1 MMEHKQV
8 ILIRSDLKLTKGK
21 MAAQVAHAS
30 VDATLKSSET
40 TVKKWRSE
48 GMKKVCLSVS
58 NKDELYKYAQQ
69 AKDKGLTVSII
80 TDAGHTHL
88 EPGTVTCAAIGPAK
102 EEDIDIITGKLKLI
116 S

>member
-1 MMEHKQV
+1 MNYKQV
-8 ILIRSDLKLTKGK
+8 ILVRADLKLTKGK

-30 VDATLKSSET
+30 VDAAFKSSET
-40 TVKKWRSE
+40 LVKKWRAE
-48 GMKKVCLSVS
+48 GMKKVCLSVA

-69 AKDKGLTVSII
+69 AKDEGLTVAII

-88 EPGTVTCAAIGPAK
+88 EPGTVTCAAIGPGK
-102 EEDIDIITGKLKLI
+102 EEDIDKVTGKLKLI